1 MASKLGE
8 VLDIEAADS
17 YVKRPAGPMVTIET
31 KVINKLAGYIR
42 IPSMAEG
49 ALATD
54 TIRQQIFYSG
64 LLNQCWKCRKFGHH
78 ARICTTNKTK
88 PQDGL
93 T

>member
-31 KVINKLAGYIR
+31 KVINKLASYIK

-54 TIRQQIFYSG
+54 TIRQQILYSG
-64 LLNQCWKCRKFGHH
+64 LSDQCWKCRKFGHH
-78 ARICTTNKTK
+78 AQICTTNKTK
-88 PQDGL
+88 P
-93 T
+93 